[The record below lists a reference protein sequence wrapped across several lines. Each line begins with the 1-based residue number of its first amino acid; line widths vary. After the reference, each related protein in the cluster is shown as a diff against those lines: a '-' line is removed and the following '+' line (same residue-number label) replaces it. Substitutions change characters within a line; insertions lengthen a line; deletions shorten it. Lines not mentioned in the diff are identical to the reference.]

1 MLSRSSN
8 RPKTPAQNRR
18 IWATAHQ
25 LALREENLRD
35 LVEAVTG
42 KRSISGLSFRNATLV
57 IRELEGLAT
66 ERRRAH
72 KRLGAPSDRVNAGQ
86 IKYIRDLAAQAGW
99 DEWALRSWLKRW
111 FRADHEQWLDN
122 KHAVKAITALK
133 AMVYR
138 KARAQRKDDGA

>member
-1 MLSRSSN
+1 MSSRSST
-8 RPKTPAQNRR
+8 RPKTSAQNRR

-57 IRELEGLAT
+57 IRELEGLVT
-66 ERRRAH
+66 ERRLAH
-72 KRLGAPSDRVNAGQ
+72 KRIGAPSDRVNTGQ
-86 IKYIRDLAAQAGW
+86 IKYIRDLAAKLGW
-99 DEWALRSWLKRW
+99 DDMRLRSWLRRW

-122 KHAVKAITALK
+122 KHATKAITALK
-133 AMVYR
+133 SMAYR
-138 KARAQRKDDGA
+138 QARKKEPHD

>member
-1 MLSRSSN
+1 MSTSSRSPS
-8 RPKTPAQNRR
+8 RPKSPAQNKR

-42 KRSISGLSFRNATLV
+42 KRSISGLSFRNAILV
-57 IRELEGLAT
+57 IRELDGLVT

-72 KRLGAPSDRVNAGQ
+72 KRLGAPSDRVNTGQ
-86 IKYIRDLAAQAGW
+86 IKYLRDLAAQLGW
-99 DEWALRSWLKRW
+99 DDMRLRSWLRRW
-111 FRADHEQWLDN
+111 FRADHEQWLEN
-122 KHAVKAITALK
+122 KHATKAITALK

-138 KARAQRKDDGA
+138 RAREARKEV